1 MSEVP
6 PPGQDPIHSPETA
19 SAAEPTRAP
28 VEAGAGATQD
38 ASQVDA
44 RQTDARPVERTRLEP
59 AAEAVASPA
68 LSKRAWV
75 ARNARAMFHLAI
87 ERSYTRVGLVGLAF
101 TLVFTTISGRL
112 ILGAAFPE
120 ADNGDRRIAAAATTA
135 IRPDIVDRN
144 GEILATD
151 IRTVSIFA
159 EPRNI
164 YDKDEAV
171 ELLTAVLPQI
181 NATELRAKLSTKKGF
196 VWVKRE
202 ITPKQQAEV
211 HRLGIPGIGFLP
223 DHKRVYPNGVA
234 AAHILGVTNL
244 DNIGIAGIEKYIDN
258 QGNKALND
266 FGLVAKQTDLSPIQ
280 LSIDL
285 RAQFAVRD
293 ELAWGLDHFK
303 AKAAAGMILDV
314 QTGEVIALASLP
326 DFDPN
331 DPADALNP
339 DRINRMNVG
348 VYEMGSTFKAM
359 TLAMALDSGK
369 FNVNSTFDTRGG
381 VLNWGRQKIHE
392 YHGTNRVIT
401 MPEVFTHSSNIGSA
415 KMALGIGVP
424 GHKAFLKKMGLTDR
438 MRTELPESAEPIVP
452 ARWTEINT
460 ITIAFGH
467 GLAVAPIQA
476 TAAVAAIANGGFLMT
491 PTFLK
496 TTPEAAMA
504 KATRVL
510 KTETS
515 EAMRFIMRLNAVEG
529 SAKKAAIPYY
539 FVGGKTGTAEKVIH
553 GRYVKNRLF
562 TTFMAAA
569 PMNNP
574 KYLFVTIM
582 DEPQGLPESGGYA
595 TAAWN
600 SGVVTGRVIER
611 VAPVLGLPPQF
622 DPPVK
627 PFPLMV
633 KLGAYHA
640 TQVDGR

>member
-1 MSEVP
+1 MSEHPTEIRDEAAAAEAASEARHALPGEPAPEQAEAYAEPVASLADEAEPQPEAIEVP
-6 PPGQDPIHSPETA
+6 PPPGPRTA
-19 SAAEPTRAP
+19 PL
-28 VEAGAGATQD
+28 VGL
-38 ASQVDA
+38 V
-44 RQTDARPVERTRLEP
+44 
-59 AAEAVASPA
+59 
-68 LSKRAWV
+68 
-75 ARNARAMFHLAI
+75 RAMFRLAI
-87 ERSYTRVGLVGLAF
+87 ERSHARVALVGLAF
-101 TLVFTTISGRL
+101 VCIFGAIGGKLVYR
-112 ILGAAFPE
+112 AAFPGKGQ
-120 ADNGDRRIAAAATTA
+120 DDHRVAAAATTA
-135 IRPDIVDRN
+135 IRPDIIDRN

-151 IRTVSIFA
+151 IRTVSVFA

-171 ELLTAVLPQI
+171 ELLTAVLPEL

-202 ITPKQQAEV
+202 LTPRQQAEV

-223 DHKRVYPNGVA
+223 DHKRVYPNGMA
-234 AAHILGVTNL
+234 AAHIIGATNL
-244 DNIGIAGIEKYIDN
+244 DNIGIAGIEKYIDS
-258 QGNKALND
+258 QGNKALNE
-266 FGLVAKQTDLSPIQ
+266 FGLIAKQTDLKPVQ
-280 LSIDL
+280 LSVDL

-293 ELAWGLDHFK
+293 ELAKGIEHFK
-303 AKAAAGMILDV
+303 AKAGASMILDV
-314 QTGEVIALASLP
+314 TTGEVIALVSMP

-331 DPADALNP
+331 NPVDALS
-339 DRINRMNVG
+339 DDKINRMNVG

-359 TLAMALDSGK
+359 TLAMALESGK
-369 FNVNSTFDTRGG
+369 FTVNSTFDTRGG

-415 KMALGIGVP
+415 KMALGVGVP
-424 GHKAFLKKMGLTDR
+424 GHKAFLKKMGLLDR
-438 MRTELPESAEPIVP
+438 LRTELPESAAPIIP
-452 ARWTEINT
+452 PRWTEINT

-467 GLAVAPIQA
+467 GLAVAPLQA
-476 TAAVAAIANGGFLMT
+476 SAAVAAIANGGFLMT

-496 TTPEAAMA
+496 TTPEDAMA
-504 KATRVL
+504 KANRVL
-510 KTETS
+510 RPETS

-539 FVGGKTGTAEKVIH
+539 YVGGKTGTAEKVIG

-611 VAPVLGLPPQF
+611 VAPILGLPPQF
-622 DPPVK
+622 EPPAK